1 MKKNRVS
8 YILLSIIISFVI
20 FSCSP
25 SKDVTEKE
33 KAVLADEITPKTEA
47 NSAIEA
53 IENMPAYNPN
63 PSVHTVA
70 FYNVE
75 NLFDTEDD
83 PNTFDEDFTPNGKQ
97 KWTQERYEQKVKKIA
112 KVISLIGDENGAEI
126 IGLCEIENEKVLKDL
141 INDPLL
147 KKYGYNYVHYE
158 SPDER
163 GIDVALLYKEPIFK
177 VTSSKNYEAKLN
189 KDKTRDV
196 LLVSGK
202 LEGEEVHFIVN
213 HWSSRGGGE
222 KESEAKRMVSALVAR
237 KIVDDLE
244 AKNPNAKVLL
254 MGDFNDEPF
263 NKSITKG
270 LQAIDNPSIKGKQ
283 LFNTLASLEKQGKG
297 TYNYKGDWNMLDQII
312 INKGFFV
319 ANNKAKGWRY
329 LDGAIY
335 DEEYLKEEKGK
346 FKGNPFRTYVG
357 TKYLG
362 GTSDHFAI
370 YVHLE
375 RQ

>member
-1 MKKNRVS
+1 MKKN
-8 YILLSIIISFVI
+8 LSFHVLFPLISFFI
-20 FSCSP
+20 LFSCSP
-25 SKDVTEKE
+25 SKNATEE
-33 KAVLADEITPKTEA
+33 NTVLANESSPKTEVTEDISA
-47 NSAIEA
+47 QNS
-53 IENMPAYNPN
+53 NPA
-63 PSVHTVA
+63 VHTVA

-75 NLFDTEDD
+75 NLFDIEDD
-83 PNTFDEDFTPNGKQ
+83 PNTYDEDFTPTGKQ
-97 KWTQERYEQKVKKIA
+97 KWTQERYEQKIKKIA
-112 KVISLIGDENGAEI
+112 KVISMIGDEDGAEI
-126 IGLCEIENEKVLKDL
+126 IGVCEIENEKVLKDL
-141 INDPLL
+141 VNDPLL
-147 KKYGYNYVHYE
+147 KKYGYKYVHYD

-163 GIDVALLYKEPIFK
+163 GIDVALLYKEPVFK
-177 VTSSKNYEAKLN
+177 VSSSKNYETKLDN
-189 KDKTRDV
+189 DKTRDV

-202 LEGEEVHFIVN
+202 LEGEEIHIIVN

-222 KESEAKRMVSALVAR
+222 KESEPKRMASALVAR
-237 KIVDDLE
+237 QIVDDLE
-244 AKNPNAKVLL
+244 AKNPKAKILL

-263 NKSITKG
+263 NESITKG
-270 LQAIDNPSIKGKQ
+270 LQAVDAPDLKGKQ

-329 LDGAIY
+329 LDGNIY
-335 DEEYLKEEKGK
+335 DEEFLKEKSGK

-362 GTSDHFAI
+362 GTSDHFPI